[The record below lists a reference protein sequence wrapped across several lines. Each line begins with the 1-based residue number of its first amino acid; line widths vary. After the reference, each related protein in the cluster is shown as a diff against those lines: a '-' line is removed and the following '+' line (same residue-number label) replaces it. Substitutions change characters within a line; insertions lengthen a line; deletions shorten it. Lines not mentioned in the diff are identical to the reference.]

1 MGTPA
6 VATSPARDV
15 YLALLQVPDD
25 DNAGRIVLRVV
36 VQPLVMWLWIGGA
49 VMLVGTVLA
58 AFPGR
63 RRSPIAPVSEPQR
76 GATGAPVL
84 ASSNGDG
91 HADSTD
97 EEPVEVPT

>member
-1 MGTPA
+1 
-6 VATSPARDV
+6 
-15 YLALLQVPDD
+15 VPDD

-63 RRSPIAPVSEPQR
+63 RRSAIAPVSESPGAR
-76 GATGAPVL
+76 GPAPVPVTP
-84 ASSNGDG
+84 NGNRRPDR
-91 HADSTD
+91 
-97 EEPVEVPT
+97 EPAEVPT